1 MCRLLPFRRSLCSAE
16 AFGLRLMGEGALLAA
31 EQCFAFN
38 RFSNMGGD
46 FDATGLHGLLL
57 LLFFARPRLGLQVGI
72 HASLGS
78 FRGRVIQRP
87 RPPSSASQ
95 LSRQAT
101 LLHACPEL
109 SWVADHI
116 AVETW
121 RLGVFA
127 ERHRGSINEV
137 AQQGDDWHGLGRKG
151 SVCAVVRSDSQS
163 TAAEPA
169 LHG

>member
-1 MCRLLPFRRSLCSAE
+1 MCRLLLSWRGSCLAK
-16 AFGLRLMGEGALLAA
+16 AFGLRLMGEVALLAA
-31 EQCFAFN
+31 EQCFAFD

-46 FDATGLHGLLL
+46 FDATCLHGLLL
-57 LLFFARPRLGLQVGI
+57 LLFFSRPRLGLQVGI

-95 LSRQAT
+95 VSGQAS

-116 AVETW
+116 AVETL